1 MPYIKKTIQAGKT
14 IEVRKYYSTR
24 FGVTGVKRAPKFRPT
39 PEEQRRVNERQ
50 AADTL
55 TWRLNENFGF
65 GDIHLVLSYAGPAPS
80 REEARHRL
88 EKFIRT
94 ARRYFRQQGK
104 EMRYIA
110 VTEYKNRRIH
120 HHLVMENVPIKD
132 LYTMWPHGRPKVFPL
147 DDSGDYRELAEYLIK
162 ETAKTFAEEG
172 SPYKKRWNQS
182 KNLRAPKIK
191 TEVVSASAWSRQPRA
206 KKGYYIPPDTI
217 REGVHKENGFPYQYY
232 TMIEIDR
239 RC

>member
-1 MPYIKKTIQAGKT
+1 
-14 IEVRKYYSTR
+14 
-24 FGVTGVKRAPKFRPT
+24 
-39 PEEQRRVNERQ
+39 
-50 AADTL
+50 
-55 TWRLNENFGF
+55 
-65 GDIHLVLSYAGPAPS
+65 
-80 REEARHRL
+80 L
-88 EKFIRT
+88 EKFIRA

-104 EMRYIA
+104 EMRYIT

-191 TEVVSASAWSRQPRA
+191 KEVVSANAW
-206 KKGYYIPPDTI
+206 
-217 REGVHKENGFPYQYY
+217 
-232 TMIEIDR
+232 
-239 RC
+239 